1 MLGPC
6 RAATQVELSKSD
18 CVALGVD
25 APLRESG
32 DVAGSG
38 AITIE
43 GPCGSLDIK
52 EGVIIAHNHIHV
64 TQRDSLLLDLKDKD
78 RVAVEVLSDRP
89 VIFEDVIIRVS
100 PKFSCKMHIDFD
112 EANAAFVHGFTMGR
126 IIRKIS
132 KEGIGRS
139 RSW

>member
-1 MLGPC
+1 M
-6 RAATQVELSKSD
+6 
-18 CVALGVD
+18 
-25 APLRESG
+25 
-32 DVAGSG
+32 
-38 AITIE
+38 
-43 GPCGSLDIK
+43 
-52 EGVIIAHNHIHV
+52 